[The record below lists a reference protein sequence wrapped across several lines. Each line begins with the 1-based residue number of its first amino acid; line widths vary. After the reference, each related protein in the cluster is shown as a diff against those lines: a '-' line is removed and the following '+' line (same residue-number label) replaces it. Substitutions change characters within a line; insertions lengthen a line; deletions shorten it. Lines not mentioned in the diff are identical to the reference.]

1 MSSVYVGLLACT
13 AQMPSGVTVPPRSAH
28 ADCAAAGLAAIE
40 PARTPAASTAA
51 RERMRIVGRPS
62 SRHRS
67 GTGAL
72 PPAYVAAHSA
82 REEQKGSP
90 RTRGAEKITAHMRS
104 RKDHRA
110 HEEQKR

>member
-13 AQMPSGVTVPPRSAH
+13 AQMPSGLTVPPRSAH
-28 ADCAAAGLAAIE
+28 ADCAVAGLAAIE

-72 PPAYVAAHSA
+72 PPAYVASHSA
-82 REEQKGSP
+82 REEQKRSP
-90 RTRGAEKITAHMRS
+90 GGTTKEIGR
-104 RKDHRA
+104 
-110 HEEQKR
+110 